1 MNHAIIS
8 WLRSQGYDV
17 TVVLTGMRLTAPLVR
32 YDLAS
37 VCGPHVGRAG
47 AYTVASPLAVGRLFC
62 RKLFR
67 RLPVSLTD
75 HFRRLRRQPDA
86 VLGKFPEPSETPWFT
101 SILEKL
107 APEAILIDTIFRVP
121 LVADSKQVKFK
132 RIIITHDVF
141 YRRAEALRAIGY
153 RVLPEG
159 LTRQRETQLLAQAAH
174 IAAIQPEEA
183 NLLQEMCPQANV
195 FTAPMPALPCP
206 APGNVERLAGRLV
219 FVGSDTLPN
228 LDGLQWFFAEI
239 WPELIRHGLTLDL
252 IGDCGPALHKLPHGV
267 NALGRVADLAPLLHR
282 ASLAISPLRTGSG
295 LKIKLLD
302 YARHGLFTVTTS
314 SSLQGF
320 NSDPDA
326 PFIIADGAPMFT
338 ETILRHVATPP
349 LSRAAIAYVSRHYN
363 TESAFKGL
371 RTVLDTIGHIQI

>member
-1 MNHAIIS
+1 MPQTIS
-8 WLRSQGYDV
+8 
-17 TVVLTGMRLTAPLVR
+17 AP
-32 YDLAS
+32 
-37 VCGPHVGRAG
+37 AG
-47 AYTVASPLAVGRLFC
+47 FIAN
-62 RKLFR
+62 
-67 RLPVSLTD
+67 

-107 APEAILIDTIFRVP
+107 APEALLIDTIFRVP
-121 LVADSKQVKFK
+121 LVADSKQAKFK
-132 RIIITHDVF
+132 RIIVTHDVF
-141 YRRAEALRAIGY
+141 YRRAEALKAVGY
-153 RVLPEG
+153 RILPEG

-195 FTAPMPALPCP
+195 FTAPMPALPCLRQCG
-206 APGNVERLAGRLV
+206 ATC
-219 FVGSDTLPN
+219 GSACFCRQRYIAKS
-228 LDGLQWFFAEI
+228 GWLQWFFAEI

-302 YARHGLFTVTTS
+302 YARHGLFTVATS
-314 SSLQGF
+314 ASLQGF

-326 PFIIADGAPMFT
+326 PFIVADGAPVFS

-363 TESAFKGL
+363 TENAFKGL
-371 RTVLDTIGHIQI
+371 RTVLDTIGQMQI